1 MALIGPTD
9 VTGAFIE
16 GDLLTLVD
24 GRVNI
29 WIYNT
34 SITEDADGN
43 EIVAPSSVDTVIV
56 APNRE
61 RLIVVSGGTY
71 WTYSLTHGAWR
82 EGLSCTELLPG
93 EEEKTFDPWK
103 RGHNVE
109 TPPQPDEAVPA
120 RKRKREAA

>member
-16 GDLLTLVD
+16 GGKLTLVD
-24 GRVNI
+24 GRGNS
-29 WIYNT
+29 WIYDT
-34 SITEDADGN
+34 GVTQDATGD
-43 EIVAPSSVDTVIV
+43 EIVAPSSIDTVIV

-71 WTYSLTHGAWR
+71 WTYSLTQGAWR
-82 EGLSCTELLPG
+82 EGLSCTELLEG
-93 EEEKTFDPWK
+93 EEEKTTDPWK

-109 TPPQPDEAVPA
+109 TPAVAETSPA
-120 RKRKREAA
+120 GGRKKKAA